1 MGHGFAHLSHVKV
14 PDTLN
19 ATMVVGKG
27 WDDCRKL
34 CLGNCSCSAYTVFG
48 DSDCVTW
55 SGDLVDIVQLTEGI
69 NDLYTR
75 ISHGDPS
82 HSHRDRYIA
91 IIVSVSTIGTML
103 VFSALLGFCYHRTRQ
118 KHLPLSN
125 GNYSIDCMFFS
136 TNH

>member
-82 HSHRDRYIA
+82 HSHR
-91 IIVSVSTIGTML
+91 GTGL
-103 VFSALLGFCYHRTRQ
+103 FLATYLYNTE
-118 KHLPLSN
+118 
-125 GNYSIDCMFFS
+125 
-136 TNH
+136 